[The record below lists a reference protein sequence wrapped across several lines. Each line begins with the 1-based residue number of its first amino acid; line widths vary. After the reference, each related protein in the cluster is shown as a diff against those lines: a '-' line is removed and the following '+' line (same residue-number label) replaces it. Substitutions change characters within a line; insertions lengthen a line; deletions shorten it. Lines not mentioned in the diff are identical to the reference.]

1 MRRYILLLIILFVVI
16 GGALF
21 ESKRSSSRI
30 EHSSHLFDPAFFN
43 QAYDKGQQYKEVVN
57 GQIFGGIIPHHLLA
71 APLIAGFFE
80 GMANQKVTTVIL
92 LSPNHHGVGKYN
104 IASSKGV
111 WTTIF
116 GDLET
121 DTSKVIQLENYKAAF
136 VTEDV
141 SVSRSPKIVVQ
152 TPLED

>member
-16 GGALF
+16 VGALF

-57 GQIFGGIIPHHLLA
+57 GQIFGGIIPHHVLA

-92 LSPNHHGVGKYN
+92 LSPNQDRKSTRLN
-104 IASSKGV
+104 SSHSSISYAVFCLKQ
-111 WTTIF
+111 
-116 GDLET
+116 
-121 DTSKVIQLENYKAAF
+121 KK
-136 VTEDV
+136 
-141 SVSRSPKIVVQ
+141 
-152 TPLED
+152 